1 MQEHAS
7 QKAMPNRT
15 HAHHYPIWEVKH
27 HIPKSSAEES
37 MLTGRTVV
45 RANEN
50 RQKFRK
56 MGLEFIV
63 EIRMTSW
70 PPRTKALEQV
80 SNKTE
85 NYLNGI

>member
-1 MQEHAS
+1 MF
-7 QKAMPNRT
+7 
-15 HAHHYPIWEVKH
+15 
-27 HIPKSSAEES
+27 
-37 MLTGRTVV
+37 TGRTVL

-50 RQKFRK
+50 IQKFRK

-70 PPRTKALEQV
+70 RQKTKALEQV

-85 NYLNGI
+85 NSLNEI